1 MPGTLRVGGGGRRGA
16 RAPRFSLLQ
25 LDDGEDYVL
34 DVAGSMTAP
43 PPAAPADEAG
53 ARTWWRGK
61 ARGRVRLLT
70 KSLVFEP
77 ADASAPV
84 VRFAFAGVTRLEA
97 VGARRD
103 AFELV
108 CSKMT
113 LVRGAGDA
121 HSAPRVAAADAL
133 APWRFELPGEAFA
146 KLFEPAS
153 GLLKVARQAPS
164 VAEATLAAMRSRRED
179 RARFDVDALADPS
192 ERNRVS
198 FDAPAARMTPLVREP
213 GRLVITDARVYF
225 QPLAEISPVENPK
238 AEREDAKARKRLEV
252 CDARGVVAVA
262 RRTHATRPLGVEF
275 FFFSEAGEGSV
286 PGEETDAPPSAL
298 FTLRTEAEREACV
311 AAALAAASAS
321 AAAEREPREKT
332 KKRGSARV
340 GSALAE
346 AEPRALGAATDLWRA
361 GDLSTLDYLIYLNV
375 ASGRSHSDLS
385 QWPVMPW
392 VLRDYASERLDLDD
406 VSRFRDL
413 RRPVGALEPGR
424 LRAFRERAAQMR
436 EATLTGVL
444 PRAPPDAPS
453 TPASHFLYGT
463 HYSSPGYV
471 LYWLLRS
478 DPEHHLRLQ
487 SGAFDAP
494 DRLFH
499 GLAESFDGALLS
511 TADVKELIP
520 EFFCGS
526 GDFLVNARNLRLG
539 TRQVDGEELGDV
551 RLPPWANGSPRVFIL
566 KHREALESEPV
577 SRSIHAWID
586 LIFGY
591 KQTGPNA
598 EKADNTFHPLTY
610 QGAAR
615 ELDATK
621 DPVQRRAKE
630 AQIQEFGRAPRRLF
644 ARPHPRRD
652 ARAARE
658 KWMTRGFEEEPETSQ
673 EAFERGAAA
682 RARDVLATLAAT
694 LAATLEASRPPSFPS
709 GATEPEPETET
720 ETETESKGEGLD
732 DVSDADARAAA
743 AVADETPG
751 IRARAEKHATRPVRD
766 AAVPLGAPSP
776 PPSLS
781 VTESALAE
789 TRRNKT
795 KTKTRASSRAFS
807 LKKNR
812 LDDDQLEQKKQALD
826 ALDALDARLGAS
838 ASPSWS
844 RRAHDA
850 RVVGLGFSRDGNS
863 VLGACDGA
871 RVTSRAMRDGSLE
884 YASVA
889 PERRD
894 FYAGGVACT
903 SFALMS
909 NYSCAKDA
917 RGKDAPAEAEAPIL
931 PTALVG
937 CGDGG
942 VYAYGVEYGRVL
954 GRLDAFGPEAVSAL
968 ASPSERDDA
977 LFAASR
983 GGAVCRWDVAAG
995 RRVGALGD
1003 IRGVSGAFRSA
1014 AGLASGAAAAI
1025 GGSAVRA
1032 YTRPSRGVSFAARG
1046 AGPATHDARLAP
1058 ICPYEA
1064 NEEANERSDRVRVF
1078 ELALDCDARGE
1089 LVLVSG
1095 VGGEVTA
1102 WDPRCARAAW
1112 SAETFRRN
1120 SSDIARGA
1128 GCRVR
1133 GIASSASRRRATAAC
1148 ADGFARALDLRMC
1161 GDVCDARFVGLGGLT
1176 CAAASGEDIVFVGGE
1191 DVRVA
1196 AVDWSGGP
1204 AAAAATYARNDG
1216 VSFFIGERGAAR
1228 AGSGV
1233 SCLSVAPGGG
1243 ALAAGWD
1250 DGTVAV
1256 FAET

>member
-1 MPGTLRVGGGGRRGA
+1 M
-16 RAPRFSLLQ
+16 
-25 LDDGEDYVL
+25 
-34 DVAGSMTAP
+34 
-43 PPAAPADEAG
+43 
-53 ARTWWRGK
+53 
-61 ARGRVRLLT
+61 
-70 KSLVFEP
+70 
-77 ADASAPV
+77 
-84 VRFAFAGVTRLEA
+84 
-97 VGARRD
+97 
-103 AFELV
+103 
-108 CSKMT
+108 
-113 LVRGAGDA
+113 
-121 HSAPRVAAADAL
+121 
-133 APWRFELPGEAFA
+133 
-146 KLFEPAS
+146 
-153 GLLKVARQAPS
+153 
-164 VAEATLAAMRSRRED
+164 
-179 RARFDVDALADPS
+179 
-192 ERNRVS
+192 
-198 FDAPAARMTPLVREP
+198 
-213 GRLVITDARVYF
+213 
-225 QPLAEISPVENPK
+225 
-238 AEREDAKARKRLEV
+238 
-252 CDARGVVAVA
+252 
-262 RRTHATRPLGVEF
+262 
-275 FFFSEAGEGSV
+275 
-286 PGEETDAPPSAL
+286 
-298 FTLRTEAEREACV
+298 
-311 AAALAAASAS
+311 
-321 AAAEREPREKT
+321 
-332 KKRGSARV
+332 
-340 GSALAE
+340 
-346 AEPRALGAATDLWRA
+346 
-361 GDLSTLDYLIYLNV
+361 
-375 ASGRSHSDLS
+375 
-385 QWPVMPW
+385 
-392 VLRDYASERLDLDD
+392 
-406 VSRFRDL
+406 
-413 RRPVGALEPGR
+413 
-424 LRAFRERAAQMR
+424 
-436 EATLTGVL
+436 
-444 PRAPPDAPS
+444 
-453 TPASHFLYGT
+453 
-463 HYSSPGYV
+463 
-471 LYWLLRS
+471 
-478 DPEHHLRLQ
+478 
-487 SGAFDAP
+487 
-494 DRLFH
+494 
-499 GLAESFDGALLS
+499 
-511 TADVKELIP
+511 
-520 EFFCGS
+520 
-526 GDFLVNARNLRLG
+526 
-539 TRQVDGEELGDV
+539 
-551 RLPPWANGSPRVFIL
+551 
-566 KHREALESEPV
+566 
-577 SRSIHAWID
+577 
-586 LIFGY
+586 
-591 KQTGPNA
+591 
-598 EKADNTFHPLTY
+598 
-610 QGAAR
+610 
-615 ELDATK
+615 
-621 DPVQRRAKE
+621 
-630 AQIQEFGRAPRRLF
+630 
-644 ARPHPRRD
+644 
-652 ARAARE
+652 
-658 KWMTRGFEEEPETSQ
+658 
-673 EAFERGAAA
+673 
-682 RARDVLATLAAT
+682 
-694 LAATLEASRPPSFPS
+694 
-709 GATEPEPETET
+709 
-720 ETETESKGEGLD
+720 D

-795 KTKTRASSRAFS
+795 KTILF
-807 LKKNR
+807 KKNR

-917 RGKDAPAEAEAPIL
+917 RAKDAPAEAEAPIL

-1191 DVRVA
+1191 DGRVA

-1204 AAAAATYARNDG
+1204 AYARNDG